1 MSISIRSFFIAVVAI
16 GAMALPVLAQAQS
29 GPQMYNYS
37 CTYNR
42 VPFSTS
48 ISVNTAILRFPE
60 LLPFTDA
67 AGNTHNVE
75 FLMLNP
81 RVLTISLASDPQDTN
96 SGSPG
101 STIALPDHAIVCAP
115 IAY

>member
-1 MSISIRSFFIAVVAI
+1 MPISIPSFFITVIATC
-16 GAMALPVLAQAQS
+16 AMAVPALAQTPS
-29 GPQMYNYS
+29 PQMYNYS
-37 CTYNR
+37 CTYIG

-48 ISVNTAILRFPE
+48 VSVNTAILRFPE

-81 RVLTISLASDPQDTN
+81 RVLTISIASNPQDTN
-96 SGSPG
+96 SGAPG

-115 IAY
+115 IPY